1 MYAHAQSMNMTN
13 QIGAVSVADDDD
25 GSCGGVESI
34 DNPHIRFEAHS
45 IDDSG
50 AVVGGVVEDIT
61 ADAVY
66 AHNGGVSSEMA
77 IQRHDDTS
85 QLTLSFR
92 GQVYVFDSVTPDKVR
107 CSLSL
112 SLSGFFFVVLFGYR
126 ENVGKGEK
134 LKIFIGT

>member
-112 SLSGFFFVVLFGYR
+112 SLSLDFSLLCCLDT
-126 ENVGKGEK
+126 EK
-134 LKIFIGT
+134 MWEKERN